1 MEYERCRL
9 YEKTLHYWGESVNQE
24 TSYAAVV
31 LAADRTT
38 NDAVASKAGVTCKAF
53 APVGGTPMIIR
64 VLDAL
69 AATHM
74 SQPTLLCGPPK
85 ALLPQCPE
93 LVRRI
98 ESGQV
103 TWIANEP
110 SPSRSAEKG
119 LARVDEQTRVLLT
132 TADHALLTPEIVRYF
147 LRASSAADCDVTVGV
162 IDHEIIKAAFP
173 KRKKTVIRLR
183 DGDFCGCNLY
193 TFNHQGRELISFW
206 RRAEDQ
212 RKQPWRLIARVL
224 GWRAVLSYLFGYLTL
239 TQELKN
245 ISARTGVR
253 IQAIRLPFAEAGI
266 DVDKADDLL
275 LVESHLNKQ

>member
-1 MEYERCRL
+1 M
-9 YEKTLHYWGESVNQE
+9 NQD
-24 TSYAAVV
+24 TSYAAIV
-31 LAADRTT
+31 LAADRAA
-38 NDAVASKAGVTCKAF
+38 NDAVASKAGVACKAF

-74 SQPTLLCGPPK
+74 IQSTILCGPPK
-85 ALLPQCPE
+85 TLLPECPE
-93 LVRRI
+93 LVKRI
-98 ESGQV
+98 ESGQIA
-103 TWIANEP
+103 WLANES

-119 LARVDEQTRVLLT
+119 LAEANEQTRVLLT
-132 TADHALLTPEIVRYF
+132 TADHALLTPEIVQYF
-147 LRASSAADCDVTVGV
+147 LHASSAADCDVTVGV

-173 KRKKTVIRLR
+173 GRKKTVIRLR
-183 DGDFCGCNLY
+183 DGDFCGGNLY

-212 RKQPWRLIARVL
+212 RKRPWRLIARVL
-224 GWRAVLSYLFGYLTL
+224 GWRSVLSYLLGYLTL
-239 TQELKN
+239 TQALKN

-275 LVESHLNKQ
+275 LVESHLNKQNEKII